1 MIRGKKK
8 SIGLIFGGH
17 SNEHEVSI
25 SSAKTVFQAFNSGT
39 NKQRFT
45 IKPFYINKFGDWL
58 DNDISEKILMGEIE
72 NAKTKKQV
80 TFNSDKI
87 NFLDGIDFQ
96 NVDIWFPLLHGFNG
110 EDGSIH
116 GLLKF
121 TKKPLVGCGILG
133 SALGMDK
140 ILMKTIFS
148 NIKLPQV
155 KYLVFQN
162 EDLHNELVKKKIIN
176 EIKKKLNFPIF
187 VKPSNSGSSLG
198 ISKVINESGILQ
210 ALEKAWEIDP
220 RILVEEG
227 LEVREIECGI
237 IGKTKL
243 FTSEI
248 GEVRYEGDW
257 YDYDSKYNKN
267 NKIIIPA
274 EIDSKISKQIQAI
287 AIQSCRALNI
297 FGFARVDFFLEKSS
311 NKILLNEINTI
322 PGFTK
327 NSMFPMLW
335 KASGLNIEQ
344 LVARLVDISLDL

>member
-1 MIRGKKK
+1 MTRGKKK
-8 SIGLIFGGH
+8 CIGLIFGGH

-45 IKPFYINKFGDWL
+45 VKPFYINKFGDWL
-58 DNDISEKILMGEIE
+58 DNDISEKILIGEIE

-80 TFNSDKI
+80 TFNYDKI

-162 EDLHNELVKKKIIN
+162 EDLHNELVKKKIIS
-176 EIKKKLNFPIF
+176 EIKKKLNFPVF

-198 ISKVINESGILQ
+198 ISKVINESEILQ
-210 ALEKAWEIDP
+210 ALEKAWKIDP

-267 NKIIIPA
+267 NKITIPA

-287 AIQSCRALNI
+287 AIQSCKALNI

-327 NSMFPMLW
+327 NSMFPILW
-335 KASGLNIEQ
+335 KASGFNIEQ
-344 LVARLVDISLDL
+344 LVAKLVDISLDL